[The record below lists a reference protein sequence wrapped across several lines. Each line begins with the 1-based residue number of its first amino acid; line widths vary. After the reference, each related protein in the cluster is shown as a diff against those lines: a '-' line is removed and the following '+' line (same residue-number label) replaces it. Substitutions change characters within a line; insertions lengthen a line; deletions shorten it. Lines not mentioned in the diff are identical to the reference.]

1 MISKTITSSQE
12 LPVVAIRG
20 IVCLPNN
27 DVRLEVG
34 RTMSVEAIKKAEEF
48 DNHVVLVNQKDVLL
62 ENPSLKDL
70 NKYGVVA
77 KIILKIKLPN
87 GNFKVKFK
95 CLIRSEITEY
105 TNTEKFLMAKVQTL
119 PPVVESNPKLL
130 AMLRMLINDVVDN
143 ADTLFANP
151 TDVISKI
158 QGTNTPDNISDIIAT
173 NLRISEE
180 DKLKY
185 VETVE
190 VNKRLKFLLEDVE
203 REKLIT
209 KLEEKISDEVQKNID
224 ESQKEYFLRE
234 KMKVIQNELGHKAI
248 KEKEIEEMRN
258 KIKEAK
264 MPKETEEK
272 VLEELK
278 RYEML
283 SPATGESGVIRT
295 YLDWMISIPWSK
307 KTKEK
312 VDIKVAEQKLEE
324 DHYGLEK
331 VKERIIE
338 YLAVKQMTKEN
349 PQTILCLVGPPGV
362 GKTSL
367 TRSIADSLNRK
378 FVKLSFGGV
387 RDEAEIRGHRKTYL
401 GALPGRIIQSMKK
414 AQVVNPIFLMD
425 EIDKLASDYKGDP
438 ASALL
443 EVLDP
448 EQNKYF
454 SDHYIEEPY
463 DLSNVLFIATANYLG
478 NIPEPLRDR
487 MEIVELSS
495 YTVFEKFEIAKRHIV
510 SKQIKAHGL
519 KETQIQ
525 FEASALNKIIESYT
539 REAGV
544 RSLER
549 KIAAICR
556 KVTKDILVQKYEKVT
571 ITADNLAD
579 YLGREKFQNDHI
591 EDENEVG
598 VVNGLA
604 YTQYGGDT
612 LPVEVTHYPGK
623 GALTITG
630 NLGDVMKESAHAAM
644 SYVKANAEKF
654 SIDAQCFKDRDIHIH
669 VPEGAVPKDG
679 PSAGITMT
687 IALISALS
695 KRKVNRDVGMTGEVT
710 LRGRILPIGG
720 LKEKSIAAH
729 RYGIKKVII
738 PKGNLK
744 DLEEVPS
751 EVKKD
756 IEYVNVSNVE
766 EAISHALI

>member
-1 MISKTITSSQE
+1 MINKTITSTHE
-12 LPVVAIRG
+12 LPIVAIRG

-34 RTMSVEAIKKAEEF
+34 RVMSVEAIKQAEKY
-48 DNHVVLVNQKDVLL
+48 DNHVILINQKDVLK
-62 ENPSLKDL
+62 EEPSLKDL
-70 NKYGVVA
+70 NRYGIVA

-87 GNFKVKFK
+87 GNYKVKFK
-95 CLIRSEITEY
+95 CLIRSEIIEF
-105 TNTEKFLMAKVQTL
+105 TNTEKFLMGKVQTL
-119 PPVVESNPKLL
+119 PAVVESNPELL
-130 AMLRMLINDVVDN
+130 AMLRMLINDVVEN
-143 ADTLFANP
+143 ADSLF
-151 TDVISKI
+151 THSTEVIAKI
-158 QGTNTPDNISDIIAT
+158 QGTNTPDNICDIIAT
-173 NLRISEE
+173 NLKISES

-203 REKLIT
+203 REKLIVT
-209 KLEEKISDEVQKNID
+209 LEDKIASEVQKNID
-224 ESQKEYFLRE
+224 ENQKEYFLRE
-234 KMKVIQNELGHKAI
+234 KMKVIQNELGHKAN
-248 KEKEIEEMRN
+248 KEKEIEELRE

-278 RYEML
+278 RYEMM
-283 SPATGESGVIRT
+283 SSATGESGIIRT
-295 YLDWMISIPWSK
+295 YLDWMVALPWSK

-312 VDIKVAEQKLEE
+312 VDITKAETKLDE

-338 YLAVKQMTKEN
+338 YLAVKQMTKQN

-367 TRSIADSLNRK
+367 TRSIAESLNRE

-401 GALPGRIIQSMKK
+401 GAMPGRIIQSMKK
-414 AQVVNPIFLMD
+414 AKVTNPVFLMD
-425 EIDKLASDYKGDP
+425 EIDKLSSDYKGDP

-448 EQNKYF
+448 EQNKFF

-495 YTVFEKFEIAKRHIV
+495 YTMYEKLEIAKRHIV

-519 KETQIQ
+519 SDKQLVIE
-525 FEASALNKIIESYT
+525 EGALKKIIESYT

-549 KIAAICR
+549 RIAAICR
-556 KVTKDILVQKYEKVT
+556 KVTKNILTNEYKEIT
-571 ITADNLAD
+571 ITADLLEK
-579 YLGREKFQNDHI
+579 YLGKEKFTNDQVGE
-591 EDENEVG
+591 EDEIG

-612 LPVEVTHYPGK
+612 LPVEVTYFAGK
-623 GALTITG
+623 GSLSVTG

-644 SYVKANAEKF
+644 SFVKANAEKYG
-654 SIDAQCFKDRDIHIH
+654 IDASVFKDTDIHIH

-695 KRKVNRDVGMTGEVT
+695 KRKVRHDVGMTGEVT
-710 LRGRILPIGG
+710 LRGKILPIGG

-729 RYGIKKVII
+729 RFGIKKVII
-738 PKGNLK
+738 PKQNQK
-744 DLEEVPS
+744 DLEDVPREVRN
-751 EVKKD
+751 D
-756 IEYVNVSNVE
+756 IEYVLVNAVQ
-766 EAISHALI
+766 EAIEHVLV

>member
-1 MISKTITSSQE
+1 MINKTITSTHE
-12 LPVVAIRG
+12 LPIVAIRG

-34 RTMSVEAIKKAEEF
+34 RVMSVEAIKQAEKY
-48 DNHVVLVNQKDVLL
+48 DNHVILINQKDVLK
-62 ENPSLKDL
+62 EEPSLKDL
-70 NKYGVVA
+70 NRYGIVA

-87 GNFKVKFK
+87 GNYKVKFK
-95 CLIRSEITEY
+95 CLIRSEIIEF
-105 TNTEKFLMAKVQTL
+105 TNTEKFLMGKVQTL
-119 PPVVESNPKLL
+119 PAVVESNPELL
-130 AMLRMLINDVVDN
+130 AMLRMLINDVVEN
-143 ADTLFANP
+143 ADSLF
-151 TDVISKI
+151 THSTEVIAKI
-158 QGTNTPDNISDIIAT
+158 QGTNTPDNICDIIAT
-173 NLRISEE
+173 NLKISES

-203 REKLIT
+203 REKLIVT
-209 KLEEKISDEVQKNID
+209 LEDKIASEVQKNID
-224 ESQKEYFLRE
+224 ENQKEYFLRE
-234 KMKVIQNELGHKAI
+234 KMKVIQNELGHKAN
-248 KEKEIEEMRN
+248 KEKEIEELRE

-278 RYEML
+278 RYEMM
-283 SPATGESGVIRT
+283 SSATGESGIIRT
-295 YLDWMISIPWSK
+295 YLDWMVALPWSK

-312 VDIKVAEQKLEE
+312 VDIAKAETKLDE

-338 YLAVKQMTKEN
+338 YLAVKQMTKQN

-367 TRSIADSLNRK
+367 TRSIAESLNRE

-401 GALPGRIIQSMKK
+401 GAMPGRIIQSMKK
-414 AQVVNPIFLMD
+414 AKVTNPVFLMD
-425 EIDKLASDYKGDP
+425 EIDKLSSDYKGDP

-448 EQNKYF
+448 EQNKFF

-495 YTVFEKFEIAKRHIV
+495 YTMYEKLEIAKRHIV

-519 KETQIQ
+519 SDKQLVIE
-525 FEASALNKIIESYT
+525 EGALKKIIESYT

-549 KIAAICR
+549 RIAAICR
-556 KVTKDILVQKYEKVT
+556 KVTKNILTNEYKEIT
-571 ITADNLAD
+571 ITADLLEK
-579 YLGREKFQNDHI
+579 YLGKEKFTNDQVGE
-591 EDENEVG
+591 EDEIG

-612 LPVEVTHYPGK
+612 LPVEVTYFAGK
-623 GALTITG
+623 GSLSVTG

-644 SYVKANAEKF
+644 SFVKANAEKYG
-654 SIDAQCFKDRDIHIH
+654 IDDSVFKDTDIHIH

-695 KRKVNRDVGMTGEVT
+695 KRKVRHDVGMTGEVT
-710 LRGRILPIGG
+710 LRGKILPIGG

-729 RYGIKKVII
+729 RFGIKKVII
-738 PKGNLK
+738 PKQNQK
-744 DLEEVPS
+744 DLEDVPREVRN
-751 EVKKD
+751 D
-756 IEYVNVSNVE
+756 IEYVLVNAVQ
-766 EAISHALI
+766 EAIEHVLV